1 VGPGQ
6 VRFESIRA
14 FLAPYSTDAFEF
26 VPNDLP
32 KRRPRA
38 PHEIVQHALS
48 LYQRGFGDYNCVV
61 NNCEDFV
68 LQCVYASPPLLSDQ
82 TKVSSHNR
90 RRVASMSVRKSG
102 HAEFSR

>member
-1 VGPGQ
+1 MGPGQ

-90 RRVASMSVRKSG
+90 RRVASMSVRKSA